1 MEKKINV
8 LCIDGG
14 GIRGVIPGTILAHI
28 ESEIQKRTDK
38 EARLADYFDLIAG
51 TSTGGIL
58 TCAYLLADEH
68 GRPKLSAQQAVDIYL
83 QEGGKIFDL
92 SVKQKIKSLSGLT
105 DEKFSA
111 EALEKALKDKFGDA
125 LLSELL
131 KPCLLTSYNVQERQ
145 ATFFNSVNAKDNPD
159 YDFKVVDIA
168 RATSA
173 APTYFEL
180 AQIISKAGSKFPLID
195 GGVFANN
202 PSMCAYAEARGLDF
216 SEINKDPLKPNRP
229 SGKNMFMVSI
239 GTGSSE
245 ELFNPNKVKN
255 WGMIEW
261 VKPIIDI
268 MMSGNTETVD
278 YQLKALFGATDNERS
293 YFRIEP
299 SIHKASSEMDDASPK
314 NLIHLKEAGLKYV
327 EENSAQLDE
336 IVTKLIQNK

>member
-1 MEKKINV
+1 MDKKINV

-14 GIRGVIPGTILAHI
+14 GIRGVIPGTILAYI
-28 ESEIQKRTDK
+28 EKEIQKRTHP

-58 TCAYLLADEH
+58 TCAYLLADEN
-68 GRPKLSAQQAVDIYL
+68 GRPKLSAQDAVDIYL
-83 QEGGKIFDL
+83 QEGGKIFDV
-92 SVKQKIKSLSGLT
+92 SIKQKIKSLAGLT

-111 EALEKALKDKFGDA
+111 NALEKALKDKFGDA
-125 LLSELL
+125 MLSQLLR
-131 KPCLLTSYNVQERQ
+131 PCLLTSYNVKDRQ
-145 ATFFNSVNAKDNPD
+145 ATFFNSVNAKSNKD
-159 YDFKVVDIA
+159 YDFKVFDIA

-180 AQIISKAGSKFPLID
+180 AQIISNGNSDFSLID

-202 PSMCAYAEARGLDF
+202 PSMCAYAEARGLNF
-216 SEINKDPLKPNRP
+216 AEINNDPSKPNRP

-245 ELFNPNKVKN
+245 EKFNPDKVKN
-255 WGMIEW
+255 WGMVQW

-278 YQLKALFGATDNERS
+278 YQLRALFGATDNGQS

-299 SIHKASSEMDDASPK
+299 SVHNASPEMDDASPD
-314 NLIHLKEAGLKYV
+314 NLERLKDAGLKYV
-327 EENSAQLDE
+327 ADNSEQLEE
-336 IVTKLIQNK
+336 IVTKLISNK